1 VLKAMEHLGIIL
13 LGEGRYADA
22 EKLLRETLGFDR
34 RVFGEDNRA
43 TAEVAYNL
51 ACSIARQNRRDEAIS
66 VLQDAVKHKLA
77 SDIIADMNKDP
88 DLKSLHGDPRFEA
101 LVAKAPQAVASTK

>member
-1 VLKAMEHLGIIL
+1 
-13 LGEGRYADA
+13 
-22 EKLLRETLGFDR
+22 
-34 RVFGEDNRA
+34 
-43 TAEVAYNL
+43 
-51 ACSIARQNRRDEAIS
+51 
-66 VLQDAVKHKLA
+66 VKHKLA